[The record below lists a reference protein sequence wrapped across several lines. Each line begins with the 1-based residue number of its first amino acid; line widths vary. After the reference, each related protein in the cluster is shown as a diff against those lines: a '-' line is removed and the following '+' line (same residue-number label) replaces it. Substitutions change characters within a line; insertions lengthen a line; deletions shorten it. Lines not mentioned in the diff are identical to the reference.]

1 SNTVLQQSPTS
12 AGYNTR
18 DLIDPVAHDDANELA
33 PSDQLVAIGERLRKD
48 RQLKL
53 AEQSKREGGASSIHP
68 NRNILCLSGGGSFGA
83 YSAGVLV
90 GWSERGDR
98 PNFDVVTGIST
109 GALIAV
115 PAFLGPTYDEHMRQF
130 YTTLK
135 NDDLFKMRFVLG
147 LFGEALA
154 DTSPLKRRIEA
165 FLTPQ

>member
-33 PSDQLVAIGERLRKD
+33 PSDHLVAIGERLRKD

-53 AEQSKREGGASSIHP
+53 AEQAKREGGASSIHP
-68 NRNILCLSGGGSFGA
+68 NRNILCLTGGGSFGA

-90 GWSERGDR
+90 GWSERGNR

-109 GALIAV
+109 GALIA
-115 PAFLGPTYDEHMRQF
+115 PCAFLGPKYDAALKRF
-130 YTTLK
+130 YTTLQNK
-135 NDDLFKMRFVLG
+135 DIYRVRLLSG
-147 LFGEALA
+147 LFGEAFA
-154 DTSPLKRRIEA
+154 D
-165 FLTPQ
+165 